1 METSRTAK
9 KTSVARVM
17 RCMLAVQVVGGVGS
31 IPYGL
36 GGGKGI
42 GEGGH
47 ADRDGFSN
55 LASIL

>member
-9 KTSVARVM
+9 KTSVARIR
-17 RCMLAVQVVGGVGS
+17 RCMLAVQVVGEVGS

-36 GGGKGI
+36 GGGKGV
-42 GEGGH
+42 GDGGH
-47 ADRDGFSN
+47 ADRDGFSS